1 MCIEWAKRLAETV
14 KGVREAAEKGDT
26 SLYQATELMKISEP
40 VFSFVCRVKKNSFS
54 LTKEGE
60 ALLKKAEAQF
70 REVVRMRFSD
80 EEEADPE
87 SVLHKCL
94 QTMSKSQGSV
104 GSMSL

>member
-1 MCIEWAKRLAETV
+1 MCVEWAKRLAETV
-14 KGVREAAEKGDT
+14 KSVREAAEKGDT

-40 VFSFVCRVKKNSFS
+40 VFSFVCRVKKNSFN

-60 ALLKKAEAQF
+60 AHLKTAEAQF
-70 REVVRMRFSD
+70 RKVVRMRFSD

-87 SVLHKCL
+87 PVLLKCL

-104 GSMSL
+104 GSTRL